1 MKKPQKKPERIYD
14 LADRLLTF
22 NTMIGSLCDLLI
34 DSKESSN
41 IKNQLSRSVSSAAL
55 NYGEVLV
62 AESRAD
68 FIHKISI
75 CLKEL
80 MESKMAIS
88 IIDGRNLCQDSI
100 MVKKC
105 LNEYSQLVA
114 IFISSVNTARKN
126 VKSGD

>member
-1 MKKPQKKPERIYD
+1 MEKLPKKSNRNYD
-14 LADRLLTF
+14 LADRLLAF
-22 NTMIGSLCDLLI
+22 NTIIGSMCDLLK

-41 IKNQLSRSVSSAAL
+41 IKSQLMRSVSSAAL

-88 IIDGRNLCQDSI
+88 IIEGRKLCQDDI
-100 MVKKC
+100 LVKKC
-105 LNEYSQLVA
+105 LHESSQLVA

-126 VKSGD
+126 AKLDL

>member
-1 MKKPQKKPERIYD
+1 MEKSKSKSKSRRNYD
-14 LADRLLTF
+14 LSDRLIAF
-22 NTMIGSLCDLLI
+22 NLMVGSMCDLLI
-34 DSKESSN
+34 ETKETMI
-41 IKNQLSRSVSSAAL
+41 IKNQLTRSVSSAAL

-80 MESKMAIS
+80 MESKMAIR
-88 IIDGRNLCQDSI
+88 IIDGRKLCQDDI
-100 MVKKC
+100 LVKKC
-105 LNEYSQLVA
+105 LKESSELVA

-126 VKSGD
+126 G

>member
-1 MKKPQKKPERIYD
+1 MKKPQKNPERIYD

-62 AESRAD
+62 AESRVD

-88 IIDGRNLCQDSI
+88 IIDGRNLCQDRI
-100 MVKKC
+100 IVKKC
-105 LNEYSQLVA
+105 LNESSQLVA

-126 VKSGD
+126 SKSED

>member
-1 MKKPQKKPERIYD
+1 MKNYKNSSNRSYD
-14 LADRLLTF
+14 LADRLLAF
-22 NTMIGSLCDLLI
+22 NLAIGSMCDLLI
-34 DSKESSN
+34 DSKESSS
-41 IKNQLSRSVSSAAL
+41 IRNQLLRSASSAAL

-80 MESKMAIS
+80 MESKMAIR
-88 IIDGRNLCQDSI
+88 IIHGRKLCQDEAS
-100 MVKKC
+100 VNKC
-105 LNEYSQLVA
+105 LQESSQLVA

-126 VKSGD
+126 A

>member
-1 MKKPQKKPERIYD
+1 MKKLPKKSNRNYD
-14 LADRLLTF
+14 LADRLLAF
-22 NTMIGSLCDLLI
+22 NTIIGSMCDLLK

-41 IKNQLSRSVSSAAL
+41 IKSQLMRSVSSAAL

-88 IIDGRNLCQDSI
+88 IIEGRNLCQDDI
-100 MVKKC
+100 LVKNC
-105 LNEYSQLVA
+105 LHESSQLVA

-126 VKSGD
+126 AKLDL